1 MKFTLRMRCAFA
13 LALAFSAAV
22 SIEAQTTR
30 RITRSAS
37 QKKST
42 KKRTTRKKPVR
53 RSVAP
58 VPVVKFTSPR
68 SATALSADLGSFAS
82 RVRSGQFGIM
92 AISLTRGD
100 TLFTWNAGIPL
111 LPASTL
117 KMVTTAIAF
126 ERLGPRYQFSTD
138 VLYDGRLSPDGT
150 LEGNVY
156 LRGDGDPSLSGRY
169 MRGRPDAPIQF
180 LADQLLSRGVRRITG
195 SVIGDASAFDDQLVP
210 EGWLS
215 RYLQSGYAARVSA
228 LSLNE
233 NVVWVTVAPGSGARL
248 EPATN
253 AIRLVSNV
261 RTVAGTGARLSVRR
275 FSDGSV
281 QVNGTIGSR
290 SIPRRYVYIVED
302 PAKFTTGAL
311 WATLIAKG
319 IKVDGGIGLG
329 KTPSSA
335 VKIAS
340 IQSPTLDRIASA
352 MNRESINHFA
362 ELMLRDAARGPERS
376 VQGTIHNSSE
386 VVKDFLTSKVH
397 ADVDNL
403 RIADGSGLSTLDR
416 ITPRAMTQMLGYA
429 HSAEWGPSF
438 HASLPVA
445 GESELLRRR
454 MRGSPAQGNL
464 HAKTGTTND
473 VVALGGYVT
482 ATNGEVIAF
491 SFIYNGRDRWT
502 AKSMMDVMGE
512 TLASFAR

>member
-1 MKFTLRMRCAFA
+1 MKFSMKLRSALV

-22 SIEAQTTR
+22 SVDAQTRRKTTR
-30 RITRSAS
+30 KSSAA
-37 QKKST
+37 Q
-42 KKRTTRKKPVR
+42 KKRTARKPVR
-53 RSVAP
+53 RAVAP
-58 VPVVKFTSPR
+58 VPVVHYTSPR
-68 SATALSADLGSFAS
+68 GAPALSADLGSFAS
-82 RVRSGQFGIM
+82 RIRSGQFGIM

-100 TLFTWNAGIPL
+100 TLFTWNAGTPL

-117 KMVTTAIAF
+117 KMLTTAVAF
-126 ERLGPRYQFSTD
+126 DRLGPRYQFSTD
-138 VLYDGRLSPDGT
+138 VLYDGKLGPDGT

-169 MRGRPDAPIQF
+169 MRGGPDAPIVY
-180 LADQLLSRGVRRITG
+180 LADQLVARGIRHITG
-195 SVIGDASAFDDQLVP
+195 SVIGDATAFDDQLVP

-253 AIRLVSNV
+253 AIRLESNV
-261 RTVAGTGARLSVRR
+261 RTVPGNGARLSVRR

-281 QVNGTIGSR
+281 KVSGTIGSR

-311 WATLIAKG
+311 RATLIARG
-319 IKVDGGIGLG
+319 IKVDGGIDLG
-329 KTPSSA
+329 KTPGSA
-335 VKIAS
+335 VKLAS

-362 ELMLRDAARGPERS
+362 ELLLRNAARGPERS
-376 VQGTIHNSSE
+376 VQGTVQNSSSA
-386 VVKDFLTSKVH
+386 VRQFLTARAH
-397 ADVDNL
+397 ADTSYL

-416 ITPRAMTQMLGYA
+416 ITPRTMTQMLGYA
-429 HSAEWGPSF
+429 HSAEWGPYF

-473 VVALGGYVT
+473 VIALGGYVT

>member
-1 MKFTLRMRCAFA
+1 MKFSTKLRSALA

-22 SIEAQTTR
+22 SVDGQTR
-30 RITRSAS
+30 RRTTKKPTRSTT

-42 KKRTTRKKPVR
+42 KKRPAR
-53 RSVAP
+53 RAAVV
-58 VPVVKFTSPR
+58 VPVVRYTSPR
-68 SATALSADLGSFAS
+68 SAVALSADLGSFAS

-100 TLFTWNAGIPL
+100 TLFTWNAGQPL
-111 LPASTL
+111 LPASTM

-138 VLYDGRLSPDGT
+138 VLYDGALSPDGS
-150 LEGNVY
+150 LDGNIY

-169 MRGRPDAPIQF
+169 FKGGPDAPIAF
-180 LADQLLSRGVRRITG
+180 LVDQLVARGIRHVKG
-195 SVIGDASAFDDQLVP
+195 SVIGDATAFDDQLVP

-233 NVVWVTVAPGSGARL
+233 NVVWVTVVPGGGAKL

-253 AIRLVSNV
+253 AIRLESTV
-261 RTVAGTGARLSVRR
+261 RTVPGNGARLSVRR

-281 QVNGTIGSR
+281 RVSGTIGSR
-290 SIPRRYVYIVED
+290 SGSRRYVYIVED

-311 WATLIAKG
+311 RATLIAKG
-319 IKVDGGIGLG
+319 ITVDGGIGLG

-335 VKIAS
+335 TKIAS

-362 ELMLRDAARGPERS
+362 ELMLRDAARGRERDH
-376 VQGTIHNSSE
+376 QGTVANSSAI
-386 VVKDFLTSKVH
+386 VRNFLEAKVH
-397 ADVDNL
+397 ANTDHL
-403 RIADGSGLSTLDR
+403 RVADGSGLSTLDR
-416 ITPRAMTQMLGYA
+416 ITPRTMTQMLGYA
-429 HSAEWGPSF
+429 HRSEWGPWF

-473 VVALGGYVT
+473 VIALGGYVT

-502 AKSMMDVMGE
+502 AKSMIDVMGE